1 MENAVASIYI
11 QVNVNCPNCNEW
23 IDLLDDSLD
32 TEVEKSDI
40 MIISFQDEWGCKDA
54 EIEVKCPE
62 CEKKFIVTEIE
73 W

>member
-1 MENAVASIYI
+1 MKTAFANIHIE
-11 QVNVNCPNCNEW
+11 VNVNCPHCDEF

-40 MIISFQDEWGCKDA
+40 MIASFQDEWGCENA
-54 EIEVKCPE
+54 EIDVKCPQ
-62 CEKKFIVTEIE
+62 CEEKFIVTEIQ